1 MKKEKKLTYRQRW
14 LKEHPDIHIHLPKN
28 VYLQLKKLE
37 TILGKHKN
45 DIVKDMING
54 LVINFQEYRDN
65 IMKDIINEINTLLFD
80 FPDLFYR
87 RYIKPKQEWFFF
99 FTIPC
104 RKCGKPIEFTHKD
117 PEAKKIFK
125 RLVYVF
131 QDWYTHTECEKEQ

>member
-14 LKEHPDIHIHLPKN
+14 LKEHPDIHIHLPKD

-65 IMKDIINEINTLLFD
+65 IMKDINNEISTLLFN
-80 FPDLFYR
+80 FPDLFYER
-87 RYIKPKQEWFFF
+87 FIKPKQEWFFL

-104 RKCGKPIEFTHKD
+104 KKCGEPMLFTHKAPD
-117 PEAKKIFK
+117 AKQIFG
-125 RLVYVF
+125 RLNYVF
-131 QDWYTHTECEKEQ
+131 SSWYIHQECKEK